1 MNTKLNLAIL
11 RSDQDIRQKYALS
24 VKNKFQSL
32 NELEE
37 VEHQWE
43 NFKQAI
49 NEAAV
54 EVIPPLKRRAKQKW
68 MTEDILKLMD
78 KRRQAKHNN
87 ENYEAIHK
95 EIRNKCDEAKENW
108 IKEKYKEIELHQR
121 STPKEM
127 YRNIEEIIGKRTC
140 SSTGCLKTKKGSIIM
155 DKKKILERW
164 AEYIREIFEDNRKEH
179 DVMKK
184 NFAGPPIMK
193 DEVREAMRKMKT
205 GKATGPD
212 GLSIELI
219 EALEEYGI
227 EKVTTLLNEIYDTG
241 QIPVDMSRSIFIAL
255 PKRPGATDCELHR
268 TISLMSH
275 ITKLLLRI
283 IMMRVRNKINPEIA
297 EEQCGFVE
305 GKGTSNAIFI
315 LRTLIERALEIQK
328 DVYLCF
334 IDYTKAFDRVCH
346 DEIIKELTK
355 LRIDGKDLRIIKN
368 MYWEQTTAM
377 RVEGEISAF
386 QKIKRGVRQGCILSP
401 DLFSLYSEIIMRN
414 IEGQPGIRVGGH
426 NINNLRY
433 ADDTVLISENEKDL
447 QQLLNIVESKSKE
460 KGLELNSK
468 KTEVMVIS
476 CKEEPPLI
484 NVTINGIKLKQR
496 DHFKYLGALV
506 SSDGRNNTEISA
518 RIAQA
523 KMMFQKM
530 KTVLKTSHISIQT
543 RKRTLE
549 CYIEPILMYRCEA
562 WTISKQ
568 AQKKLEA
575 VEMWFLRRMM
585 KISWMAKKSNDTVL
599 KEAHTSRALVNKIRT
614 RQTTFFGHVMRRE
627 KLEHLITTGMMEGKR
642 SRGKQREKMT
652 DGLTNLL
659 GSGKVVEIL
668 KATRDRGI
676 WKDMIANAIKQG
688 TG

>member
-1 MNTKLNLAIL
+1 
-11 RSDQDIRQKYALS
+11 
-24 VKNKFQSL
+24 
-32 NELEE
+32 
-37 VEHQWE
+37 
-43 NFKQAI
+43 
-49 NEAAV
+49 
-54 EVIPPLKRRAKQKW
+54 
-68 MTEDILKLMD
+68 
-78 KRRQAKHNN
+78 
-87 ENYEAIHK
+87 
-95 EIRNKCDEAKENW
+95 
-108 IKEKYKEIELHQR
+108 
-121 STPKEM
+121 M

-140 SSTGCLKTKKGSIIM
+140 SSTGCLKTKEGSIIM
-155 DKKKILERW
+155 DKEKILERW
-164 AEYIREIFEDNRKEH
+164 AEYIGELFEDNRKEH

-219 EALEEYGI
+219 KALEEFGI

-255 PKRPGATDCELHR
+255 PKKPRATDCELHR

-275 ITKLLLRI
+275 VTKLLLRI

-305 GKGTSNAIFI
+305 GKGTTNAIFI
-315 LRTLIERALEIQK
+315 LRTLIERALERQK

-334 IDYTKAFDRVCH
+334 IDFTKAFDRVRH

-355 LRIDGKDLRIIKN
+355 LKIDGKDLRIIKN
-368 MYWEQTTAM
+368 MYWEQTAAM

-386 QKIKRGVRQGCILSP
+386 QKIKRGVRQGCLLSP

-476 CKEEPPLI
+476 RKEEPPLI
-484 NVTINGIKLKQR
+484 NITINGIKLKQR
-496 DHFKYLGALV
+496 DHFKYLGALI

-523 KMMFQKM
+523 KMTFQKM
-530 KTVLKTSHISIQT
+530 KTVLTNSHISIHT

-549 CYIEPILMYRCEA
+549 CYIEPIEF
-562 WTISKQ
+562 ISC
-568 AQKKLEA
+568 
-575 VEMWFLRRMM
+575 
-585 KISWMAKKSNDTVL
+585 
-599 KEAHTSRALVNKIRT
+599 
-614 RQTTFFGHVMRRE
+614 
-627 KLEHLITTGMMEGKR
+627 
-642 SRGKQREKMT
+642 
-652 DGLTNLL
+652 
-659 GSGKVVEIL
+659 
-668 KATRDRGI
+668 
-676 WKDMIANAIKQG
+676 
-688 TG
+688 